1 MLACLGLGSKK
12 SSKAKTQTNKWTCE
26 ENSSSNKPS
35 WRPEDFSDEELDLTP
50 SGSQGSA
57 SSNDPQR
64 LFAGTEKA
72 EDKLVAVIVTISE
85 GSSFDPNFSEMEPQT
100 VPGERIS
107 TYAISCLDVGKLH
120 GYLAGH
126 EAVPPAPSAWPN
138 LIEDVR
144 NVPADSVTFNWECC
158 SGCSDSG
165 FPGRSGFR
173 SRASRIRGTA
183 RSGNN
188 PAVASPTMQLM
199 GLALSSGYTVMCSDF
214 SMKALI
220 SEWSEEHLGP
230 NPFMK
235 MSVECNEQFQL
246 DFIPAE
252 LQNEEVPQQLQ
263 VVGELC
269 AEQGKAVVQAMG
281 GTIVY
286 TLNPHRAPTSVY
298 DLKVLTV
305 VSDWGMGDESL
316 PEAMK
321 CSVGNSGNE
330 KCGAAGHV
338 TLTYSSG
345 GQLLTSMGHW
355 IELTRIDT
363 SLEAV
368 ARVAAHNFG
377 EAERRQFTVEHECL
391 RSDTERHDHL
401 QRWSKELVQKSV
413 PTRMKCRTKY

>member
-12 SSKAKTQTNKWTCE
+12 SSKAKKQASKWTSE
-26 ENSSSNKPS
+26 EHSPNNQDFWHS
-35 WRPEDFSDEELDLTP
+35 EDFSDGELDLTP
-50 SGSQGSA
+50 TGSHESV
-57 SSNDPQR
+57 SSNDPQK
-64 LFAGTEKA
+64 LFAGEEKA

-85 GSSFDPNFSEMEPQT
+85 GSSYDPNFSEMEPQT

-144 NVPADSVTFNWECC
+144 SVPADSVTFNWECC

-173 SRASRIRGTA
+173 MRASTRGA
-183 RSGNN
+183 RSFNNN

-269 AEQGKAVVQAMG
+269 AEQGKAIVQAMG

-286 TLNPHRAPTSVY
+286 TVNPHRPPTNVY

-305 VSDWGMGDESL
+305 VSDWGMGDEGL

-321 CSVGNSGNE
+321 CSVGDGGNE
-330 KCGAAGHV
+330 KRGAAGHV

-377 EAERRQFTVEHECL
+377 EAQLQQFNMEYNCL
-391 RSDTERHDHL
+391 RSDTERRDHL
-401 QRWSKELVQKSV
+401 QRWSKEMVQKSV

>member
-12 SSKAKTQTNKWTCE
+12 SSKAKKAQANKWTRE
-26 ENSSSNKPS
+26 DNSASNKDS
-35 WRPEDFSDEELDLTP
+35 WRPEDSDDELDLTP
-50 SGSQGSA
+50 STSHGSE
-57 SSNDPQR
+57 SSNDPHK
-64 LFAGTEKA
+64 LFACKENA

-100 VPGERIS
+100 VPGERVS

-126 EAVPPAPSAWPN
+126 EAVPPAPSAWWN

-144 NVPADSVTFNWECC
+144 SVPADSVTLNWECC

-165 FPGRSGFR
+165 FPGRSGFGSRR
-173 SRASRIRGTA
+173 SQRAA
-183 RSGNN
+183 RSGSN
-188 PAVASPTMQLM
+188 PTVASPTMKLM
-199 GLALSSGYTVMCSDF
+199 GLALSSGYTAMCSDF

-235 MSVECNEQFQL
+235 MSVECSEQFQL
-246 DFIPAE
+246 DFIPEE

-286 TLNPHRAPTSVY
+286 TLNPHRPHTSVY

-305 VSDWGMGDESL
+305 VSDWGLGNESL

-321 CSVGNSGNE
+321 CSVGSGTNE
-330 KCGAAGHV
+330 KRGAAGHV
-338 TLTYSSG
+338 TLTYSSGG

-377 EAERRQFTVEHECL
+377 EAERHQFTLEHDRL
-391 RSDTERHDHL
+391 SSDTERRDHL
-401 QRWSKELVQKSV
+401 QSWSKQMVQKSV
-413 PTRMKCRTKY
+413 PTRMKFRTKC